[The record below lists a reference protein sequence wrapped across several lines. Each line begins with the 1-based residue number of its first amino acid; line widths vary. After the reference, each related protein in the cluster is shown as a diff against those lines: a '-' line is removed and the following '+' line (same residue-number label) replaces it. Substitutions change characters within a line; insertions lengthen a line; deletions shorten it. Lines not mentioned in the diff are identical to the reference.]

1 MHRVLNGEFLSTRE
15 VSPAGSIEEL
25 KLAVAEKNQFENL
38 DAYNDDKL
46 GISLSATNRMLRT
59 KIDTWASVLGAQ
71 PIAR

>member
-15 VSPAGSIEEL
+15 VSLAGSIEEL

-46 GISLSATNRMLRT
+46 GVFLSATNWMLRT
-59 KIDTWASVLGAQ
+59 KIDTWASVLGWQ